1 MMKISTS
8 LQLIVFCVLLSNV
21 FGLDVVNCTY
31 APNIGKSIEITVE
44 NECAYVLY
52 LLSLVKLSTRTR
64 HDTHTHTSDTISR
77 FERAMQIHVQEQVV
91 EMRENTSTVLLMWIT
106 KRMRQLSWIKM
117 YIFWSSSILRQ
128 DRKQEKYGPR
138 FRKSF
143 LSAIDYSFYCL
154 CLVIIVK

>member
-1 MMKISTS
+1 MCEFTFWSGSIVNLVTMKITA
-8 LQLIVFCVLLSNV
+8 LKIIVFCVLLNNV

-77 FERAMQIHVQEQVV
+77 FERAMQIHVQERV
-91 EMRENTSTVLLMWIT
+91 EMKENTSTALLM
-106 KRMRQLSWIKM
+106 
-117 YIFWSSSILRQ
+117 
-128 DRKQEKYGPR
+128 
-138 FRKSF
+138 
-143 LSAIDYSFYCL
+143 
-154 CLVIIVK
+154 